1 MALDCSVKRP
11 RPNGRAGV
19 GWMPLGRRLGL
30 NYHVNYASSRRPG
43 RGGVRDCRARGQAI
57 GAGGGFCGRSG
68 TAVRAGVAG
77 PGLWHEK

>member
-43 RGGVRDCRARGQAI
+43 RDGVRDCRARGQAI
-57 GAGGGFCGRSG
+57 GAGG
-68 TAVRAGVAG
+68 VASSLLMG
-77 PGLWHEK
+77 NLLRPLR